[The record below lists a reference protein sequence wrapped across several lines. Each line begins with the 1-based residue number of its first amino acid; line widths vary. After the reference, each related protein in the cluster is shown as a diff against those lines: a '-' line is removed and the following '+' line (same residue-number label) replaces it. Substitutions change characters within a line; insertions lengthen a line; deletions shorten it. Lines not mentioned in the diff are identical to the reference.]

1 MDKFSSE
8 KHRSADNNQNKSEY
22 NHDDEE
28 REDVVIL
35 S

>member
-8 KHRSADNNQNKSEY
+8 KHRSADNNQIKSDD

-28 REDVVIL
+28 RENVLIL